1 MRNCLLFAK
10 NLNIFPAIV
19 SAIDYFNDGQ
29 NKVKRKMLNRFK
41 LSIIVLLLPLF
52 VLNCGYLGLSKSE
65 QKDTTTEEKKEK
77 ATPKNQSEKKSS
89 KKESTSEIS
98 ENDVQT
104 IIDDLSNEIKKL
116 QANQAHNQNQINE
129 LKAQASIWGNPFS
142 IFNKEILLDNG
153 TTVYGKITY
162 QDTDIIKA
170 ETLIGTLTIDRKTV
184 VRVVENTTSLEPA
197 TEDESTED
205 VENEVV
211 LDAQNPIVESGVDLI
226 ERRQGGPVANLIL
239 VGNITETKD
248 NSGNTMLTGE
258 IKNIGTHRAD
268 FAKINFIIRQ
278 NWSGQTKTLTA
289 FVKGSYH
296 KFDSE
301 ITSDSSIMPG
311 ETASFEL
318 IIPKSFGTFIGYSTT
333 IDWEQYD

>member
-1 MRNCLLFAK
+1 
-10 NLNIFPAIV
+10 
-19 SAIDYFNDGQ
+19 
-29 NKVKRKMLNRFK
+29 MLNRFK

-52 VLNCGYLGLSKSE
+52 VLNCGYLGLSKSTKKE
-65 QKDTTTEEKKEK
+65 TNTEEKQEK
-77 ATPKNQSEKKSS
+77 AKPKPAGSKKSI
-89 KKESTSEIS
+89 KKETQKPINES
-98 ENDVQT
+98 DMQT
-104 IIDDLSNEIKKL
+104 IIDDLSIEIKKL
-116 QANQAHNQNQINE
+116 QANQARNQDQIDE
-129 LKAQASIWGNPFS
+129 LKAQAAIWGNPFS

-162 QDTDIIKA
+162 QDTDLIKV

-184 VRVVENTTSLEPA
+184 IRVVENTTSLEPVQGEE
-197 TEDESTED
+197 TT
-205 VENEVV
+205 ENEIV
-211 LDAQNPIVESGVDLI
+211 LSEETPVVESGVDLI

-239 VGNITETKD
+239 MGTISENKD
-248 NSGNTMLTGE
+248 SSGNTSLTGE

-296 KFDSE
+296 TFDSD

-311 ETASFEL
+311 ETATFEL
-318 IIPKSFGTFIGYSTT
+318 IIPSGFGSFIGYSYT